1 MININIGPLEAF
13 YLVGAIMFV
22 GFVILL
28 YPTIKERSRSTR
40 KLT

>member
-1 MININIGPLEAF
+1 MINISIGPLETF

-28 YPTIKERSRSTR
+28 YPTLKERSRSR
-40 KLT
+40 KLV